1 MFEEFYAS
9 EADTEIYSE
18 ADMDRFN
25 IYLEERLSGM
35 NLDPDTDYDQVARE
49 AKYLSDMYLTCD
61 PEEWP
66 F

>member
-25 IYLEERLSGM
+25 VYLEERLSGM

-49 AKYLSDMYLTCD
+49 AKYLSDMYLTGD